1 MEVQA
6 LVRQSSADKP
16 EVKELTER
24 GVKIV
29 IADINGPVEK
39 LVEIQKG
46 VDVTVSAI
54 DAHSLHAQKNLATAA
69 KQAGVK
75 RFVPC
80 AWITV
85 APAGGV
91 MVTRDHKEDVYN
103 HIKRLHLPFT
113 VIDVGTWHQVSFPGV
128 LPSGRFAYA
137 ALVPMNL
144 VHGDG
149 ERSTVIGD
157 LRDIGRWT
165 ARILDDERTL
175 NKYVL
180 AWSDSLSDNEIFS
193 IVEEVTGEK
202 LQRQTLSYGELETL
216 CKEARENYERE
227 PTNVNFGMRQFRDYQ
242 YSKYVRGDNQVEYA
256 KYLGY
261 LDAQELF
268 PDFHPITFRD
278 FLGDLLDGKIEKPRY
293 QLK

>member
-1 MEVQA
+1 M
-6 LVRQSSADKP
+6 
-16 EVKELTER
+16 
-24 GVKIV
+24 
-29 IADINGPVEK
+29 
-39 LVEIQKG
+39 
-46 VDVTVSAI
+46 
-54 DAHSLHAQKNLATAA
+54 
-69 KQAGVK
+69 
-75 RFVPC
+75 
-80 AWITV
+80 
-85 APAGGV
+85 
-91 MVTRDHKEDVYN
+91 YN

-149 ERSTVIGD
+149 ERRTVIGD

-202 LQRQTLSYGELETL
+202 LERQKVLNSKSQAQYFELTSLRQLSYGELEIL

-268 PDFHPITFRD
+268 PDFHPIKFRD

-293 QLK
+293 ELK